1 MRNESWSAGE
11 EEVRRPSSLA
21 DRPPIGERELIWMM
35 ALLMALNAFGIDA
48 ILPALDELARDLAI
62 PGNSRQFVIGAY
74 LLAAGL
80 GTLVPGAIADRY
92 GRRPVLFVALAAY
105 IALSI
110 ACALAASFEALVAL
124 RAAQGFCAAGIV
136 ALPPAII
143 RDRVGG
149 DRMARMM
156 SLIFVIFLLVPA
168 IAPSIGQGVIELFGD
183 WRWIFA
189 VMAGA
194 GLAMTGWVY
203 HRLPETLH
211 AEDRQEIRLA
221 RIVRNMTSAV
231 TLRETIGYTLGSALV
246 FGGLFGF
253 INSSQ
258 QLIGEA
264 FGAGGLAM
272 TGWVYHRLPE
282 TLHAEDRQEIRL
294 ARIVR
299 NMTSAVTLRETIG
312 YTLGSALVF
321 GGLFGFIN
329 SSQQLIGEAFGA
341 GDAFPLIFAIC
352 AACMAASNWSNSRI
366 VEKFGARR
374 VSHAAL
380 FVFIAVAAA
389 QLWFASQPDESLWTF
404 VPLMAANMSLLGFI
418 GANFGSIALQPFRH
432 IAGAA
437 SSAQGFLRMTS
448 GAALGAAIGYS
459 YDGTARPLALALLVT
474 AVLSLAF
481 VLFSEKGE
489 LFGPPVAGDED

>member
-1 MRNESWSAGE
+1 M
-11 EEVRRPSSLA
+11 RRPSSLA
-21 DRPPIGERELIWMM
+21 GRAPIGERELIWMM

-48 ILPALDELARDLAI
+48 ILPALDELARDVGAS
-62 PGNSRQFVIGAY
+62 GNSRQFVIGAY
-74 LLAAGL
+74 LLAAGV

-92 GRRPVLFVALAAY
+92 GRRPALFVALAAY
-105 IALSI
+105 IVLSV
-110 ACALAASFEALVAL
+110 ACALATSFEALVAL
-124 RAAQGFCAAGIV
+124 RALQGFCAAGIV

-168 IAPSIGQGVIELFGD
+168 IAPSVGQGVIELFGD

-203 HRLPETLH
+203 T
-211 AEDRQEIRLA
+211 
-221 RIVRNMTSAV
+221 
-231 TLRETIGYTLGSALV
+231 
-246 FGGLFGF
+246 
-253 INSSQ
+253 
-258 QLIGEA
+258 
-264 FGAGGLAM
+264 
-272 TGWVYHRLPE
+272 RLPE

-352 AACMAASNWSNSRI
+352 AACMAVSNWSNSRI

-489 LFGPPVAGDED
+489 LFGPPVADDED

>member
-1 MRNESWSAGE
+1 MRNETWSPGE
-11 EEVRRPSSLA
+11 DEVRPPSSLA
-21 DRPPIGERELIWMM
+21 KRPPIGERELIWMM
-35 ALLMALNAFGIDA
+35 AMLMALNAFGIDA
-48 ILPALDELARDLAI
+48 ILPALDDLASDLGI
-62 PGNSRQFVIGAY
+62 AGNRRQFVVGAY
-74 LLAAGL
+74 LLATGL
-80 GTLVPGAIADRY
+80 GTLVPGSFADRF
-92 GRRPVLFVALAAY
+92 GRRPVLFVALGAY
-105 IALSI
+105 IVFSI
-110 ACALAASFEALVAL
+110 GCALATSFEALVVL
-124 RAAQGFCAAGIV
+124 RAVQGFSAAGIV

-168 IAPSIGQGVIELFGD
+168 IAPSLGQGVIELFGD
-183 WRWIFA
+183 WRWIFL
-189 VMAGA
+189 VMAA
-194 GLAMTGWVY
+194 AAVIMTAWV
-203 HRLPETLH
+203 HWRLPETLH
-211 AEDRQEIRLA
+211 ARDRQEIRLGP
-221 RIVRNMTSAV
+221 ILRNMA
-231 TLRETIGYTLGSALV
+231 
-246 FGGLFGF
+246 
-253 INSSQ
+253 
-258 QLIGEA
+258 
-264 FGAGGLAM
+264 
-272 TGWVYHRLPE
+272 
-282 TLHAEDRQEIRL
+282 
-294 ARIVR
+294 
-299 NMTSAVTLRETIG
+299 SAVTLRETIG

-341 GDAFPLIFAIC
+341 GDNFPLIFAIC
-352 AACMAASNWSNSRI
+352 AACMAVSNWSNSRI
-366 VEKFGARR
+366 VERFGARR

-380 FVFIAVAAA
+380 FVFIAVAAV

-448 GAALGAAIGYS
+448 GAALGAVIGFA

-474 AVLSLAF
+474 AVLTLGF

-489 LFGPPVAGDED
+489 LFGPPVADDD